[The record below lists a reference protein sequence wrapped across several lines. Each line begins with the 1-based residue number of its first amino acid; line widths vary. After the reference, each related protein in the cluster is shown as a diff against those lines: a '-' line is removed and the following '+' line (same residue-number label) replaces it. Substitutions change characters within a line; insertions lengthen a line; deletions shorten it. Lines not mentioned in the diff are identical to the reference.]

1 MITATLRPRPA
12 KDPTVFY
19 DDLAMTLT
27 ARRDALIG
35 SSNTVNGRQP
45 LAWEE
50 LVEWLRFQCWYRRQ
64 ETDIIDSWLDHV
76 PQPDILTAL
85 RRQLAEAGRH
95 YRRLLAHLDTLGT
108 SMADWSPEPEWVN
121 WASEFHAS
129 GSDTLERIIA
139 HNLAGAPGAME
150 VPGGLMSTLSEDTH
164 AVLEQLRPDS
174 GLHATLGRMVANRY
188 ATTLDAQ
195 AQTHARVMRA
205 FEREQKGRL
214 ALDRRIRAI
223 RQQSAANDAIDD
235 GLAAGGHVS

>member
-1 MITATLRPRPA
+1 MNTATFRPRPA
-12 KDPTVFY
+12 KAPSVFC

-35 SSNTVNGRQP
+35 SPNTVDGRQP

-50 LVEWLRFQCWYRRQ
+50 LVEWLRFQCWYRRE

-76 PQPDILTAL
+76 PRPDMLAAL

-95 YRRLLAHLDTLGT
+95 HRRLLAHLDTLGT
-108 SMADWSPEPEWVN
+108 SMADWSPEPEWMN

-129 GSDTLERIIA
+129 GSDTPERIIA

-150 VPGGLMSTLSEDTH
+150 MPGGLMPRLSEDTH

-174 GLHATLGRMVANRY
+174 GLHATLGHMVVNWY
-188 ATTLDAQ
+188 ATTLETQ
-195 AQTHARVMRA
+195 ARTHARVMRA

-223 RQQSAANDAIDD
+223 RQRSAANDAAMDST
-235 GLAAGGHVS
+235 A

>member
-19 DDLAMTLT
+19 DDLALTLT

-95 YRRLLAHLDTLGT
+95 HRRLLAHLDTLGT

-129 GSDTLERIIA
+129 GSDTLERVIA
-139 HNLAGAPGAME
+139 HNLAGNSGIME
-150 VPGGLMSTLSEDTH
+150 VPDGLIPRLPEGTH
-164 AVLEQLRPDS
+164 TVLEQLRPDTA
-174 GLHATLGRMVANRY
+174 LQVTLGRMVANRY
-188 ATTLDAQ
+188 ATTLETQ

-223 RQQSAANDAIDD
+223 RQRSAANDGIDD
-235 GLAAGGHVS
+235 SLAAGGDAG